1 MSDTSRRFT
10 TDIEVRFAD
19 IDAYGHVNNA
29 KYFTYLETARTKVF
43 MGNFVDFMKENLL
56 FIVVKAEC
64 SFKRPIQLGN
74 DLRVK
79 FWISNIGKTSFDID
93 YLLEDFADKIY
104 ATAKTTMVT
113 YDEQKQTPTLLPPE
127 FIKMVKVD

>member
-1 MSDTSRRFT
+1 MSQKNKEFSTE
-10 TDIEVRFAD
+10 IEVRFAD

-29 KYFTYLETARTKVF
+29 KYFTFLETARTKIF

-64 SFKRPIQLGN
+64 SFKLPIKLGD

-79 FWISNIGKTSFDID
+79 LWINNIGKTSFDID
-93 YLLEDFADKIY
+93 YMLENFEGRLY

-113 YDEQKQTPTLLPPE
+113 YDDLKKTPTLLPEE
-127 FIKMVKVD
+127 FIKMVS